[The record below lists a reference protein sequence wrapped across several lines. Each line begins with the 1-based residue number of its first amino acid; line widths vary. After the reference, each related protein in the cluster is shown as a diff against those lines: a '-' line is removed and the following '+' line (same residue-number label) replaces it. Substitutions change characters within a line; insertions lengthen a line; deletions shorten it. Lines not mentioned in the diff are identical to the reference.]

1 VVDID
6 LTSDAYTEPGRPLDL
21 PSRWNPLMDAIL
33 LAVLPEIPSMET
45 FWMENMTLLQEDWRD
60 GIGALRRERALSLR
74 CGQLRY
80 LRLSEDQM
88 AAGRERERARLEAR
102 EDASASNVDTVGD
115 AAAGL

>member
-1 VVDID
+1 MDID
-6 LTSDAYTEPGRPLDL
+6 LTSDAYTEPSRPLDL
-21 PSRWNPLMDAIL
+21 PSRWDPLLDAIL

-45 FWMENMTLLQEDWRD
+45 FWVENMALLQEDWRD
-60 GIGALRRERALSLR
+60 GIGSSRRERALSLR

-88 AAGRERERARLEAR
+88 AAGRERGRARLEAR
-102 EDASASNVDTVGD
+102 QDASALNVDTAGD